1 LKSSFIASRKAAARG
16 SVDWN
21 AQFALAF
28 DGEAAR
34 ALRQRDLRD
43 DSDYCSM
50 CGKDWCAMRISRDLR
65 EEMAKHPE
73 RS

>member
-1 LKSSFIASRKAAARG
+1 MAAARG
-16 SVDWN
+16 SFNWN

-28 DGEAAR
+28 DSQAAKDI
-34 ALRQRDLRD
+34 RQRDLGT

-50 CGKDWCAMRISRDLR
+50 CGKEWCAMRISRDLR